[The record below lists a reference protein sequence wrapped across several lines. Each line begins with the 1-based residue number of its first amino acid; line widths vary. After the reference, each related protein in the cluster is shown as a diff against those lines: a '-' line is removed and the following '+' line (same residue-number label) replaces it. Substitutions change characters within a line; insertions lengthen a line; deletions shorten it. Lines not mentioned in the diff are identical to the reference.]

1 MDLLSAKVKPYPW
14 GTRDAIADLQG
25 RPVPAA
31 APEAELWMGAHPSAP
46 SGVGWTTLDEVIAA
60 APERALG
67 VECAARFGD
76 RLPFLLKV
84 LSAAKALSIQVHP
97 SRAQAQGGWAA
108 ENAQG
113 LPPGD
118 PGRNYVDDW
127 PKPELLYALTPFEVA
142 AGLRAPDD
150 AAALLRA
157 LAVDALKPLA
167 ASLTTAPVPPAAA
180 PDAADPD
187 AIGSDAA
194 GADAAVPA
202 AMTAALASVLRWPP
216 AGRDALVADVVAA
229 CSRLAASGGP
239 YAAACAAVVRVAAD
253 QPGDLGVVAL
263 LLMRHEIL
271 QPGQAMFMPAGGLH
285 SYLRG
290 TGIELLANSDNVVR
304 AGLTGKHVD
313 VPELLK
319 LVDPAVP
326 VPVLAPRVL
335 PDGIAWFDTPAPEF
349 RLHIVDLSSPIV
361 DLSSPANSSASPGS
375 TVPSGSTNPLSST
388 VPSGST
394 NPLSSTVPSVSTV
407 PSGSSVATGSPVP
420 VGASLPTGSRGPA
433 GPSSRA
439 GVAAPAPSLA
449 LPGTGPRI
457 VLCLDGAC
465 TLRAA
470 SAATL
475 DLSRGDSCFIPFADG
490 PVAATGHARLILA
503 TPAPA

>member
-25 RPVPAA
+25 RPIPAA
-31 APEAELWMGAHPSAP
+31 TPEAELWMGAHPSAP

-67 VECAARFGD
+67 VECASRFGD

-97 SRAQAQGGWAA
+97 SRAQAQEGWAA
-108 ENAQG
+108 ENARG

-157 LAVDALKPLA
+157 LAVDALEPLA
-167 ASLTTAPVPPAAA
+167 AGLA
-180 PDAADPD
+180 
-187 AIGSDAA
+187 DAA
-194 GADAAVPA
+194 GPDVMA
-202 AMTAALASVLRWPP
+202 TALASVLRWPAAER
-216 AGRDALVADVVAA
+216 AGLLAAVVAA
-229 CSRLAASGGP
+229 CARLAASGGP
-239 YAAACAAVVRVAAD
+239 YAAACAAAMRVAAGH
-253 QPGDLGVVAL
+253 PGDLGVVAL

-304 AGLTGKHVD
+304 AGLTGKHID
-313 VPELLK
+313 IPELLK
-319 LVDPAVP
+319 LLDPAVP

-349 RLHIVDLSSPIV
+349 RLHIVDLSSP
-361 DLSSPANSSASPGS
+361 AAASG
-375 TVPSGSTNPLSST
+375 
-388 VPSGST
+388 
-394 NPLSSTVPSVSTV
+394 
-407 PSGSSVATGSPVP
+407 P
-420 VGASLPTGSRGPA
+420 VGAFPA
-433 GPSSRA
+433 SRA
-439 GVAAPAPSLA
+439 AATAPAPSLA

-503 TPAPA
+503 TPGPAPA